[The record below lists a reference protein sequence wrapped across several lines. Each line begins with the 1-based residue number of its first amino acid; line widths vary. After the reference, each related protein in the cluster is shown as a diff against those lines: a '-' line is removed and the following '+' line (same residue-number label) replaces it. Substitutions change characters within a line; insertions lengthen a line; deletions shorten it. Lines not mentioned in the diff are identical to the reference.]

1 MEKKMKYRAMS
12 ETGKRYPHEW
22 RETLSEMRKAGAAVH
37 LDFVGKQW
45 HIVGPYE
52 KTKKAADESASDWG
66 IPYSVK

>member
-45 HIVGPYE
+45 HIVGEYG
-52 KTKKAADESASDWG
+52 KTKKAAEESASSWG

>member
-1 MEKKMKYRAMS
+1 MKYRAMS

-45 HIVGPYE
+45 HIVGPFG
-52 KTKKAADESASDWG
+52 KTKKAAEESASGWG